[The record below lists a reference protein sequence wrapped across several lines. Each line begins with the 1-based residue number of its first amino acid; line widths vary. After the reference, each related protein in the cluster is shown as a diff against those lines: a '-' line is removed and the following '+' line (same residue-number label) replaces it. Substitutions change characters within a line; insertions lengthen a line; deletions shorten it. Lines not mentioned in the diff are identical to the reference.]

1 MTDVVLSSGVSSKA
15 GGLKSVTE
23 FSGVSSET
31 GQTTGVNL
39 SSGASVVVG
48 AITDVGISLKSSLE
62 SSTEAGM
69 RVVNESSN
77 FTSEAAGLTRV
88 NKSSGASSVAAGTKA
103 VAESSGASSEV
114 TTETTAA
121 TAAAVAA
128 TTAGTTSFLSAS
140 VATVSAGWEALGPP
154 FTGIGVLLPTDF
166 FGLLVLALGL
176 LPVVLE
182 LVLTSLEGV
191 ALLSLGLLD
200 LTSAALLE
208 VVGFL
213 EADSALAVEADLGV
227 SGLVVL
233 AGVGRVS
240 GEDVGFLVAGVDGC
254 LLTSNEKRI
263 YHFKLSITALNG
275 N

>member
-1 MTDVVLSSGVSSKA
+1 MTDVVMS
-15 GGLKSVTE
+15 
-23 FSGVSSET
+23 SGVSSET
-31 GQTTGVNL
+31 GQMTGVTL
-39 SSGASVVVG
+39 SSGASVG
-48 AITDVGISLKSSLE
+48 AKTDVAISLKSSLE
-62 SSTEAGM
+62 SSKEAGM

-88 NKSSGASSVAAGTKA
+88 NKSSGVSSVAAGTKA
-103 VAESSGASSEV
+103 VADSSGASSEV

-121 TAAAVAA
+121 AATEAAAVAA
-128 TTAGTTSFLSAS
+128 TTAGTTSFFSTS
-140 VATVSAGWEALGPP
+140 VAAMSAGWEALGPP

-182 LVLTSLEGV
+182 LALTSLEGV
-191 ALLSLGLLD
+191 ALLSLGLLV

-233 AGVGRVS
+233 AGAGRVS

-254 LLTSNEKRI
+254 LLTSNENRI
-263 YHFKLSITALNG
+263 YNFKLSITALNII
-275 N
+275 